1 MTNYYLQICVDEIL
15 KRDIWVKL
23 SNGPDKK

>member
-15 KRDIWVKL
+15 KRDIQFKL
-23 SNGPDKK
+23 SNGPYRK